1 MPFGFP
7 LERVFSFAGIPNLIR
22 RVPSYLKMCGPD
34 DIDRLV
40 LTATAG
46 VGLMHTQIVP
56 AAIPRRL
63 ESQYFQV
70 TRAVPHWDAIKL
82 SRRISI
88 SAPSGIENPKME
100 VIAVWE

>member
-1 MPFGFP
+1 
-7 LERVFSFAGIPNLIR
+7 
-22 RVPSYLKMCGPD
+22 MCGPD

-40 LTATAG
+40 RTATPG
-46 VGLMHTQIVP
+46 VGLLHTQVVP

-70 TRAVPHWDAIKL
+70 NQSGPHWDAIKL

-88 SAPSGIENPKME
+88 SAPAEIENPKMD
-100 VIAVWE
+100 VIVVWE